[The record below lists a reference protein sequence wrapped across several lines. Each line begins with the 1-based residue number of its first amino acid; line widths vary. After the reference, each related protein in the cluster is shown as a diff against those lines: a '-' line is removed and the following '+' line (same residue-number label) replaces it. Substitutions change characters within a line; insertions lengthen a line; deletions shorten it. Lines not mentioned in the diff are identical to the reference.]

1 VFSAPEA
8 QDMLR
13 QVMQANGLD
22 GAPADLP
29 MATKQ
34 AIVTALIQNGAIRFG
49 DGPEGDGEG

>member
-1 VFSAPEA
+1 MFSAPEA